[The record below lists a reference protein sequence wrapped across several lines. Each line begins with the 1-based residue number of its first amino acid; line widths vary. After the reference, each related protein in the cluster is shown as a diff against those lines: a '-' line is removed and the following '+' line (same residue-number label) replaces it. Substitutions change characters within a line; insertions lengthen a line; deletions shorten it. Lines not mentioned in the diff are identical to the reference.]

1 MRKHISVFMAVLTV
15 LLVFASISL
24 AQKYKGPE
32 DQKRQE
38 EMYDKLKIA
47 RSAEMRTDT
56 SESFITIPDA
66 YPEVIDFDV
75 AKTPPAIDFAIVQEL
90 DPWYL
95 PSFEYK
101 TGGIY
106 GGWGDVTRGPD
117 DCYYFSIG
125 NHMSYGG
132 TAYII
137 KYDPV
142 KKEQSIVVDLKKV
155 AGYGNDVFGD
165 GKFHGDP
172 DIGPGGDMWLLS
184 FFGPGPDEK
193 DLATVYNGSW
203 LIRYNI
209 FSGEVENLGIPLE
222 GESWPYHSYDWQRG
236 LLFGVGAIKNYVIAY
251 DTKARRMIYG
261 GAPPQNIH
269 WNQRGIMLDR
279 ETGKIYTTDSYRR
292 KDGTHKFVCY
302 ERRNNKFT
310 IMNSQPPTHTVT
322 GQHSQLRAHT
332 EYKDVDG
339 AFWCFDMK
347 GVFFKFY
354 PDEDKVELVGLNW
367 GKEGQYVSNMSF
379 SPKKRYIYYVINAAT
394 SGGRFGTPVV
404 QYDTKTDRKKVI
416 AFIHEFYLEKYG
428 YGAGGTYGIE
438 LDEKGESI
446 FFYTNGRFTTK
457 GLSSTYGRNAI
468 FHVHIPES
476 ERIE

>member
-1 MRKHISVFMAVLTV
+1 
-15 LLVFASISL
+15 
-24 AQKYKGPE
+24 
-32 DQKRQE
+32 
-38 EMYDKLKIA
+38 
-47 RSAEMRTDT
+47 
-56 SESFITIPDA
+56 
-66 YPEVIDFDV
+66 
-75 AKTPPAIDFAIVQEL
+75 
-90 DPWYL
+90 
-95 PSFEYK
+95 
-101 TGGIY
+101 
-106 GGWGDVTRGPD
+106 
-117 DCYYFSIG
+117 
-125 NHMSYGG
+125 
-132 TAYII
+132 
-137 KYDPV
+137 
-142 KKEQSIVVDLKKV
+142 
-155 AGYGNDVFGD
+155 
-165 GKFHGDP
+165 
-172 DIGPGGDMWLLS
+172 
-184 FFGPGPDEK
+184 
-193 DLATVYNGSW
+193 
-203 LIRYNI
+203 
-209 FSGEVENLGIPLE
+209 
-222 GESWPYHSYDWQRG
+222 
-236 LLFGVGAIKNYVIAY
+236 
-251 DTKARRMIYG
+251 
-261 GAPPQNIH
+261 
-269 WNQRGIMLDR
+269 
-279 ETGKIYTTDSYRR
+279 
-292 KDGTHKFVCY
+292 
-302 ERRNNKFT
+302 
-310 IMNSQPPTHTVT
+310 MNSQPPTHTVT